1 MLILL
6 SDGAGLT
13 ARQCATVLARA
24 GHRVEALSPAGLCL
38 CRMTRHVRKVHDVPA
53 LGRDPFGWLEAALA
67 VAERRGADVLLP
79 VQEQVA
85 VMALAQ
91 DRIAGAGLATAVPD
105 FAALAQVQDKV
116 SAFRTLARAGVPQPA
131 AAVAASVAE
140 IEAAGAEL
148 AGVGQAGAWAA
159 RAGQAGWPLFV
170 KMPIG
175 TASAGVRRAGSPDE
189 LRQVAEDY
197 ERLGALG
204 PDGVLV
210 QAPVAGP
217 LAMVQAVFARGEL
230 VAFHACERIRTSSA

>member
-1 MLILL
+1 MTHPRQGAWRNRAPRPWAPGGQGVRPGRGDSEAVMLILL

-116 SAFRTLARAGVPQPA
+116 SAFRTLARAGVPRPA

-159 RAGQAGWPLFV
+159 RAGQA
-170 KMPIG
+170 
-175 TASAGVRRAGSPDE
+175 
-189 LRQVAEDY
+189 
-197 ERLGALG
+197 
-204 PDGVLV
+204 
-210 QAPVAGP
+210 
-217 LAMVQAVFARGEL
+217 
-230 VAFHACERIRTSSA
+230 